1 MALKRT
7 WFLGQAV
14 CNREAGRAST
24 HDHVVVLAEKLICT
38 RYNVT
43 AE

>member
-1 MALKRT
+1 MALKLT
-7 WFLGQAV
+7 WLLGQAV

-38 RYNVT
+38 RYDVAT
-43 AE
+43 E